1 MEAEI
6 VGMARHRRV
15 GFGSSSDARSPTTR
29 LAYAAIGIAG
39 EVDRE
44 RPRARQKAGY
54 RRRDALERG
63 RQGVSDGLFAISVR
77 IYIGDPRP
85 AGVPGRISWRVARSI
100 MQLH

>member
-1 MEAEI
+1 MPGRPPHA
-6 VGMARHRRV
+6 
-15 GFGSSSDARSPTTR
+15 SPTQQSASQVRST
-29 LAYAAIGIAG
+29 
-39 EVDRE
+39 VE
-44 RPRARQKAGY
+44 RPRAKAGY
-54 RRRDALERG
+54 RRRDALKRG